1 MAKVHDDILMYEYRH
16 RDVTDVA
23 DFEEIAPKIG
33 TMISADASQLIFM
46 SFC

>member
-1 MAKVHDDILMYEYRH
+1 MAEVHDDILMYEYKH

-23 DFEEIAPKIG
+23 DFEEIAPKIR
-33 TMISADASQLIFM
+33 IVILADESQLIFI